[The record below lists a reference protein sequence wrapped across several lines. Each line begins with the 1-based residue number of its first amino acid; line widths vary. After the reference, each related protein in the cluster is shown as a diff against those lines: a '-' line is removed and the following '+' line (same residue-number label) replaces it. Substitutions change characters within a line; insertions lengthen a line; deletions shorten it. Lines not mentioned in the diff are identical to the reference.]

1 MLIAYQVALE
11 VIVELRSVVEQI
23 RVYDPEVAKQLR
35 NAASNT
41 VHNLSEGQRKRG
53 GDKRHAFE
61 IAHGEAREVLGA
73 LDVAAAWGWKID
85 DANARAKL
93 DRLLALCWGLTHG
106 RVRRSES

>member
-11 VIVELRSVVEQI
+11 VIVELRTVVEQI
-23 RVYDPEVAKQLR
+23 KIYDLDVAKQLR
-35 NAASNT
+35 RAASNT
-41 VHNLSEGQRKRG
+41 VHNLSEGQRKHG
-53 GDKRHAFE
+53 GDKRHAYE

-85 DANARAKL
+85 DRAVRAKL

-106 RVRRSES
+106 RVRRSGS